1 MTLGESSP
9 LILTEIVGLLQGLV
23 KQAKCLIHCTVDYL
37 ELEEPSELINLIVL
51 AVFVLVY

>member
-37 ELEEPSELINLIVL
+37 ELQEPFELINLIVS